1 MSNDENRTAHVL
13 AQTFNEYD
21 SEITAKQTTKDE
33 EEKPKKKLNQNM
45 LIFGV
50 MGVASIA
57 VAGYVF
63 LHGAKRPPAP
73 QKPLAQIASNVVNQ
87 GSGTQQNAVPVAP
100 VVSVPQQVQVLP
112 PSQPVVAAG
121 DLNKQN
127 EQLPQ
132 AIQNT
137 QNAQNNKGL
146 VLPGVAPQM
155 LAQNSSQNLSQGTS
169 QAQPAPT
176 LPVQVPSLPP
186 LVQQQM
192 SQQAAKQSDKQPM
205 PQSSQQLE
213 QKKQMPQLSQ
223 GANPIVLGQG
233 NDSQVVADLKKMFE
247 EQTAE
252 LKTSIDAVGVRVAN
266 VEKRI
271 AVLESKKSEKS
282 VGVINKDH
290 HQIKV
295 KPAHHVSR
303 PVNNKDED
311 LEKIAQT
318 KAEKITS
325 DIKSQQDNGS
335 SVNKIKENVKTEYP
349 EVKIHSI
356 FSGRVWIKNAD
367 GSLSTYAEGEKLSD
381 GELIKKIDD
390 DKNEIITDKRVIN

>member
-137 QNAQNNKGL
+137 QNAQNAQNAQNNKGL

-155 LAQNSSQNLSQGTS
+155 LAQNLSQNLSQGTS

-192 SQQAAKQSDKQPM
+192 SQQSA
-205 PQSSQQLE
+205 QQIE

-252 LKTSIDAVGVRVAN
+252 LKTSIDAVGARVAN
-266 VEKRI
+266 VEKRL
-271 AVLESKKSEKS
+271 AVLESKKS

-290 HQIKV
+290 HQNKA

-325 DIKSQQDNGS
+325 DIKSEQDNGS